1 VTLRHGPNVSRM
13 LKPRHRPAAAA
24 ASVLATITLAAGC
37 GGSSRDVSVPSGA
50 GGFDGDRAFA
60 DLRAQVAL
68 GPRPSGSA
76 ANRRLARML
85 VARLERA
92 GVERVRVQHPVAN
105 VVGTVPGRGEGW
117 IVLGAHYDTKDQPGF
132 VGANDGASGVAV
144 VLELARALPRPL
156 PGPSLAIALF
166 DGEEARGERDFEA
179 DGLRGSR
186 QYVADAAARR
196 QGTPPADAIAAMVLL
211 DMVGDC
217 DLALPR
223 ERNSDPGLHDEL
235 AAAAPGLFDG
245 TAVAVADDHVPFLEA
260 GIPAV
265 DVIDFRFGDGSPPG
279 DLWHTTGDDLDAVC
293 PASLDAV
300 GEALVRVLPRLGT
313 DGIPE

>member
-1 VTLRHGPNVSRM
+1 M
-13 LKPRHRPAAAA
+13 LKPRHRPRAAA
-24 ASVLATITLAAGC
+24 ASVLASIALVAGC
-37 GGSSRDVSVPSGA
+37 GGSGGDASVPIGA
-50 GGFDGDRAFA
+50 GAFDGDRAFA

-92 GVERVRVQHPVAN
+92 GVERVGVQRPVAN
-105 VVGTVPGRGEGW
+105 VVGTIPGRGAGS
-117 IVLGAHYDTKDQPGF
+117 IVLGAHYDTKDLPGF
-132 VGANDGASGVAV
+132 IGANDGASGVAV
-144 VLELARALPRPL
+144 VLELARTLPRPL
-156 PGPSLAIALF
+156 PGPSVAIALF
-166 DGEEARGERDFEA
+166 DREEARGERDFEA

-186 QYVADAAARR
+186 QYVAAATAGR
-196 QGTPPADAIAAMVLL
+196 QGAPPADAIAAMVLL

-223 ERNSDPGLHDEL
+223 EGNSDPGLYDEL
-235 AAAAPGLFDG
+235 AVGDPGLFDG
-245 TAVAVADDHVPFLEA
+245 TAAAIADDHVPFLEA

-265 DVIDFRFGDGSPPG
+265 DVIDFRFGDGAPPG
-279 DLWHTTGDDLDAVC
+279 DLWHTSGDDLDAVC

-300 GEALVRVLPRLGT
+300 GEAIVRTLPKLGT
-313 DGIPE
+313 GPIPE